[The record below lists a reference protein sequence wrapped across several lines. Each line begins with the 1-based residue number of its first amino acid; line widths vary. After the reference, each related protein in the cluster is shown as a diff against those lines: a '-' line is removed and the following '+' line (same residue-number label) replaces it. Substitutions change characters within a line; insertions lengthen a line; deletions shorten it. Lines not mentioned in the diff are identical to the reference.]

1 MTQHNPQPELPTA
14 GTATAFG
21 ADCGGDSPSPLVS
34 LDLKCFLICMVG
46 CTTSQ
51 RRQRET
57 KRRMLQIAMT
67 FAPKAVKQSNAFGAC
82 PKQWSFSKKRSGKE
96 VHEKLPLKDLQW
108 FRSVRPNNLNALG
121 RDPPRP
127 ANPRLRTVRLLSHLM
142 SGLMVLAIL
151 ALPHVATID
160 NSDDKNRSLE
170 IVPDGR
176 FA

>member
-1 MTQHNPQPELPTA
+1 MLKSYLVVVGSAACVPIVSPKGFKRQDAATTMVALLFGVSLPEQNPKSVPKRLHSCSSNHMTQHNPQPELPTA

-21 ADCGGDSPSPLVS
+21 TDCGGDSPSPLVS

-82 PKQWSFSKKRSGKE
+82 PKQWSSSKKRSVKE
-96 VHEKLPLKDLQW
+96 VHERIAPE
-108 FRSVRPNNLNALG
+108 
-121 RDPPRP
+121 
-127 ANPRLRTVRLLSHLM
+127 RLS
-142 SGLMVLAIL
+142 SGLSGQ
-151 ALPHVATID
+151 TT
-160 NSDDKNRSLE
+160 
-170 IVPDGR
+170 
-176 FA
+176 